1 MHVSVCGGGGVLMAT
16 LLHSCIWIKE
26 DLPFQPDTPCWCRGH
41 RRWTWHHYWSQSPPG
56 SLAWTSF
63 SATATTKNAPTLNRY
78 KTATAELLQTNVT
91 TVNRADQTGTEQFNW
106 QFGSNPPPFMFLHYK
121 CPAKI
126 STGTSWD
133 HLVSQGTPSS
143 TQLVQIPL
151 ILSCKAS

>member
-1 MHVSVCGGGGVLMAT
+1 MWVCVGAGGFWWQRCSILASELKKTCLSSQIHHAGVGVIEDEHDT
-16 LLHSCIWIKE
+16 ITGVNLLQVHW
-26 DLPFQPDTPCWCRGH
+26 LGQVFLQ
-41 RRWTWHHYWSQSPPG
+41 QQQQQ
-56 SLAWTSF
+56 
-63 SATATTKNAPTLNRY
+63 NAPTINRY
-78 KTATAELLQTNVT
+78 KTATSELLQTNVT

-106 QFGSNPPPFMFLHYK
+106 QFGSDPPPFMFLHYK